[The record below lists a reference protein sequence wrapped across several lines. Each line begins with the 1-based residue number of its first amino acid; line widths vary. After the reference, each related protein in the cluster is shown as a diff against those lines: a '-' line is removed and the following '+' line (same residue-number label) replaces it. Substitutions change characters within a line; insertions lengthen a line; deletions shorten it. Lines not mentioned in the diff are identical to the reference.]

1 MPRLSIV
8 KDTANSLGFTP
19 IAKSSYLESISPTD
33 SRFDEATK
41 SDESVFPS
49 TKDARDSLVALKQ
62 QADKAAKEGDFV
74 KAQSLVEPYR
84 LKKLEL
90 EADDLMFEL
99 VRECEKDAGAAK
111 NMEFEAMEYAKA
123 GEWDLL
129 HTLLVARLR
138 DYRDQQED
146 AVRAAKRARVVSIN
160 E

>member
-1 MPRLSIV
+1 MKP
-8 KDTANSLGFTP
+8 
-19 IAKSSYLESISPTD
+19 
-33 SRFDEATK
+33 ATK

-62 QADKAAKEGDFV
+62 QADKAAKEGDLI
-74 KAQSLVEPYR
+74 K
-84 LKKLEL
+84 
-90 EADDLMFEL
+90 EADNLMLGL

-111 NMEFEAMEYAKA
+111 NMEFEAMENAKA

-146 AVRAAKRARVVSIN
+146 VVRAAKRARVVSIN